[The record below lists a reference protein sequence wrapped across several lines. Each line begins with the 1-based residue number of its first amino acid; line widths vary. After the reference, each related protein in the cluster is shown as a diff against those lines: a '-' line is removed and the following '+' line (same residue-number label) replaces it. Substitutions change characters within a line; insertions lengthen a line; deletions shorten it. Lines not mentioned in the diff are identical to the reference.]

1 MIRPDGGSAATN
13 ASRSGG
19 RYLSVTV
26 RCIRCGRCIHRTG
39 CETAPD
45 DFFRP
50 GPSLIFRRTRLVVA
64 LVLAF
69 ALAVFVASPFRDVA
83 DGAIVGAHD
92 RSIVVVTI
100 VL

>member
-1 MIRPDGGSAATN
+1 MIRLDGGSAATN

-39 CETAPD
+39 CETAPG
-45 DFFRP
+45 DFCSP
-50 GPSLIFRRTRLVVA
+50 GAVDIQEILLVVA

-69 ALAVFVASPFRDVA
+69 ALAVFVASPFRVSVV
-83 DGAIVGAHD
+83 GAIVAAHD
-92 RSIVVVTI
+92 RSIVVVI
-100 VL
+100 IAV